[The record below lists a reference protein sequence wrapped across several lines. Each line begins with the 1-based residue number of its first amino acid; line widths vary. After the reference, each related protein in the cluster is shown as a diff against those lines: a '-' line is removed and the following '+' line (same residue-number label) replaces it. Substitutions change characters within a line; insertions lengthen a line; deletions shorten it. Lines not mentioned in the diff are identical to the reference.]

1 MKSPLKTNLL
11 KTNTNKLKGDT
22 INDHYKITF
31 TFMKNN
37 IIQSTALFFVAVFFL
52 TSCNSKKEETVT
64 AEIEPKTETFSL
76 EKEKLTTELRL
87 PAELTGFQQVDLYAK
102 VSSFVKLLKVDIGTK
117 VKKGQLL
124 IVLEA
129 PEISSQL
136 AAAESRLKSME
147 AI

>member
-1 MKSPLKTNLL
+1 
-11 KTNTNKLKGDT
+11 
-22 INDHYKITF
+22 
-31 TFMKNN
+31 MKNN

-52 TSCNSKKEETVT
+52 TSCNSKKEETPA

-129 PEISSQL
+129 PENQFSTSC
-136 AAAESRLKSME
+136 SRIKTKIDGSYLCYYKKHLQPFV
-147 AI
+147 

>member
-1 MKSPLKTNLL
+1 
-11 KTNTNKLKGDT
+11 
-22 INDHYKITF
+22 
-31 TFMKNN
+31 MKNN
-37 IIQSTALFFVAVFFL
+37 IIKSTAILFTALVVL
-52 TSCNSKKEETVT
+52 SCEKKKEETAK
-64 AEIEPKTETFSL
+64 AEIEPKVETFAL
-76 EKEKLTTELRL
+76 TKEKLTTELRL

-102 VSSFVKLLKVDIGTK
+102 VSSFVKTLKVDIGTK

-147 AI
+147 AIIYTDKPVNGLQTNVMAAKNVLK

>member
-1 MKSPLKTNLL
+1 MKTKILQYSALL
-11 KTNTNKLKGDT
+11 
-22 INDHYKITF
+22 F
-31 TFMKNN
+31 A
-37 IIQSTALFFVAVFFL
+37 ALFFL
-52 TSCNSKKEETVT
+52 NSCNSKKEETVT
-64 AEIEPKTETFSL
+64 AELEPKTETFL
-76 EKEKLTTELRL
+76 VEKEKLTTELRL

-102 VSSFVKLLKVDIGTK
+102 VSSFVKVLKVDIGST

-147 AI
+147 AIYTTSK

>member
-1 MKSPLKTNLL
+1 
-11 KTNTNKLKGDT
+11 
-22 INDHYKITF
+22 
-31 TFMKNN
+31 MKNN
-37 IIQSTALFFVAVFFL
+37 IKSIAILLTALVAL
-52 TSCNSKKEETVT
+52 SSCEKKKEETAK
-64 AEIEPKTETFSL
+64 AEIEPKVETFLLS
-76 EKEKLTTELRL
+76 KEKLTTELRL

-147 AI
+147 AIYATSKALTTVCTKQAKWKERFLKTT